1 MGQYM
6 LERGSK
12 GAERLQLLSRILSP
26 TTEAL
31 LLRAGLAPGWRCL
44 DIGCGTGQVTILMAH
59 RTSPDG
65 LAVGLDPD
73 EHFLDLVRQESARLG
88 ISAIFR
94 AGTVDNLHAET
105 GYDLVYARF
114 VLSHLPEPAEVI
126 GQMVRV
132 VHPGGMIVIEDVDF
146 AGHFC
151 YPPNAAF
158 ARYVALYQTAVRL
171 RGADPDLGPRLPG
184 ILDDA
189 GVESVHLDVI
199 LPAFR
204 EGEGK
209 RMAWATMEGIQGA
222 VVAAG
227 LASTAE
233 MNAILAELDEFER
246 DRRTIISMPRI
257 FQVWGRVGT

>member
-1 MGQYM
+1 
-6 LERGSK
+6 
-12 GAERLQLLSRILSP
+12 
-26 TTEAL
+26 
-31 LLRAGLAPGWRCL
+31 
-44 DIGCGTGQVTILMAH
+44 MAH
-59 RTSPDG
+59 RASPDG

-73 EHFLDLVRQESARLG
+73 EHFLDLARQESARLG

-209 RMAWATMEGIQGA
+209 RMAWATMEGIQAVRSGSLCGRRCLMLLLTCLFENPMSRRMVAEYARLHLLMPTTAGA
-222 VVAAG
+222 GCFPPAIAPRAGSPSRMHSRNSAA
-227 LASTAE
+227 
-233 MNAILAELDEFER
+233 
-246 DRRTIISMPRI
+246 
-257 FQVWGRVGT
+257 VGTSPSNASNESTSTNSLTATICRFTS